1 MEEKK
6 GKMKVK
12 IEQREKFVEKVAN
25 CVEEVENVANCVEQA
40 EQAEKDI
47 ESKLTQSKSTGSVEK
62 PNPTKAELAEKE
74 RKRKETERFKKRY
87 FEFYDDVKISHR
99 EDW

>member
-25 CVEEVENVANCVEQA
+25 CVEEA